1 MKMKYLNL
9 VLGTL
14 LGCFSA
20 SGYATENG
28 SDSYALGAEGVLA
41 GALPPSGLYLLSYYQ
56 NYTASDFVGAEGN
69 SLIPDFDLDA
79 KAFVPRL
86 VWMTEQK
93 MLGGQLGFYAA
104 QPLVDLRLQIAGQRD
119 HNSGLGDLIF
129 APMLGWHKDNHHW
142 AAAVE
147 TIFPTGD
154 YDPDQLAN
162 IGKNYYTFR
171 PILAYSY
178 SDPTGWDI
186 STKMSY
192 SVNTENDD
200 THYKSGDY
208 FAADYSVGYK
218 LNPNLL
224 LALEGYAFKQLK
236 SDESDNL
243 DIDFKGQ
250 ALAFGPGI
258 HYQKQG
264 WALEVKYLKETH
276 VENRPK
282 GDATWLKFIWSL

>member
-1 MKMKYLNL
+1 MKIKYLSL
-9 VLGTL
+9 VSGVLFGL
-14 LGCFSA
+14 FSA
-20 SGYATENG
+20 NSFATENG
-28 SDSYALGAEGVLA
+28 SDSFALGAEGVLA
-41 GALPPSGLYLLSYYQ
+41 GALPPPGVYLLSYYQ
-56 NYTASDFVGAEGN
+56 NYTASDFVGSDGN
-69 SLIPDFDLDA
+69 TLIPDFDIDA

-104 QPLVDLRLQIAGQRD
+104 QPLVDLRLHIAGQQD

-129 APMLGWHKDNHHW
+129 APMLGWHSGNHHW

-154 YDPDQLAN
+154 YDKNQLAN

-178 SDPTGWDI
+178 SEPTGWDI

-192 SVNTENDD
+192 SFNTENDD
-200 THYKSGDY
+200 TNYQSGDY
-208 FAADYSVGYK
+208 LAADYSIGYK

-236 SDESDNL
+236 SDEVNNV

-250 ALAFGPGI
+250 ALAYGPGI
-258 HYQKQG
+258 HYQKDG
-264 WALEVKYLKETH
+264 WSLEAKYLKETE

-282 GDATWLKFIWSL
+282 GDATWLKFVWSF